1 MRPACAIKGM
11 AVAVSSVLFL
21 NDKATAMCVL
31 SLSAEALGVAVGAG
45 RFYTDP
51 EGFRLASSP
60 SRPLRG

>member
-1 MRPACAIKGM
+1 M

-31 SLSAEALGVAVGAG
+31 SLSGEALGVAGGAG

-51 EGFRLASSP
+51 EGFRLASLP
-60 SRPLRG
+60 PGPLRG

>member
-1 MRPACAIKGM
+1 M

-31 SLSAEALGVAVGAG
+31 SLSAEAGVAVGAG

-60 SRPLRG
+60 PRPLRG

>member
-1 MRPACAIKGM
+1 M

-21 NDKATAMCVL
+21 NHKATAMCVL

-51 EGFRLASSP
+51 EGFRLASLP
-60 SRPLRG
+60 PGPLRW